1 MTGASP
7 PLDRPA
13 LYPST
18 VEPRL
23 GSGYPAPFAEA
34 VAGRA
39 KRALGNALGLSNF
52 GVNLV
57 TLAPGA
63 ASSQRHWHSR
73 QDEFVWV
80 LQGEITLVT
89 DTGEQVL
96 RPGSAAGFP
105 AGRPDGHHLVNRTD
119 REAVYLEVGDRT
131 AGDAVTYP
139 DIDLKAEALAGTL
152 VYLHKDGT
160 PY

>member
-1 MTGASP
+1 MTGDATA
-7 PLDRPA
+7 LDLPA
-13 LYPST
+13 LDPST

-23 GSGYPAPFAEA
+23 GSGYPVPFAEA

-63 ASSQRHWHSR
+63 ASSQRHWHSH

-80 LQGEITLVT
+80 LQGEITLVS
-89 DTGEQVL
+89 DAGEQVL
-96 RPGSAAGFP
+96 RPGFAAGFP
-105 AGRPDGHHLVNRTD
+105 AGRPNGHHLVNRTG

-131 AGDAVTYP
+131 AGDAVAYP
-139 DIDLKAEALAGTL
+139 DIDLKAEARAGRH